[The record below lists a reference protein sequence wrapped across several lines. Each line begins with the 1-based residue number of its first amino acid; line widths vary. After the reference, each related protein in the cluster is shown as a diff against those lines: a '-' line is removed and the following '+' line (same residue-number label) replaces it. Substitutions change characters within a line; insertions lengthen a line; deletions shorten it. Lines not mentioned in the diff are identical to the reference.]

1 MKTLTQY
8 TPDEITELYAARKL
22 NGPSMASLLSGWNDH
37 AKGFRITVDHLDV
50 LDPTYS
56 NPPYVEVVY
65 TAFHGDK
72 IIAQSSYPAN
82 GKCSHRTAWTS
93 VKAHTPKGDAV
104 FKLVRDIAF
113 YMSETCEHTLQ
124 SRWIL

>member
-8 TPDEITELYAARKL
+8 TPDAITELYAARKL
-22 NGPSMASLLSGWNDH
+22 NGPAMASLLSGWNDH

-56 NPPYVEVVY
+56 NPPHVEVVY
-65 TAFHGDK
+65 TAFHGEK
-72 IIAQSSYPAN
+72 IIAQSSYQAN

-113 YMSETCEHTLQ
+113 YMSETSYHNLQ
-124 SRWIL
+124 SCWTL